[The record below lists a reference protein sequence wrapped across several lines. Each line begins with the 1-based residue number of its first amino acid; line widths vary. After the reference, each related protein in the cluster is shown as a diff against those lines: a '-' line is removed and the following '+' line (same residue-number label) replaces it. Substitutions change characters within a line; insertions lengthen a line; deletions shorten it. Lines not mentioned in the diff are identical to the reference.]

1 MIVSNKGLNWKS
13 LPLIRDVMPKRLT
26 KILSVASEPVNNSA
40 VTYNSGFNFLA
51 ASTKYWKWDKKF
63 ELQVLKCH
71 LCLSRPFNYKC
82 ISVVNPYNHYQVSS
96 TLNYWPVPKGTV
108 RFCSPHNILELPKVN
123 LKETLRL
130 PVSQET
136 SNLVVSCIHVARGF
150 RQENVSHLCSVGEQV
165 TIN

>member
-1 MIVSNKGLNWKS
+1 
-13 LPLIRDVMPKRLT
+13 MPKRLT

-82 ISVVNPYNHYQVSS
+82 ISVVNPYI
-96 TLNYWPVPKGTV
+96 T
-108 RFCSPHNILELPKVN
+108 RFLPHLITGQSQREQLVFVLHTIIILELPKDEVEGN
-123 LKETLRL
+123 IKTPGKTKQ
-130 PVSQET
+130 PVT
-136 SNLVVSCIHVARGF
+136 SNLVVSYIHVAGGF
-150 RQENVSHLCSVGEQV
+150 RQENLSHLCSVGEQV
-165 TIN
+165 TID